1 MGIRH
6 VYLRRS

>member
-6 VYLRRS
+6 ISTL

>member
-6 VYLRRS
+6 